1 MNSESKTDFKLLVQQ
16 LEALIG
22 DESDTLANAANFVGL
37 LYHALPN
44 INWLGIYV
52 LRDDELVLG
61 PFQGQPACVRIPVG
75 RGVCGTAAQ
84 LVQTVRVADVHA
96 FAGHIACDPASR
108 SEIVVPLILDGQLAG
123 VLDIDSPSFDR
134 FTVDDQQGVELL
146 CRNFTVSLERKG
158 VHASA
163 FI

>member
-1 MNSESKTDFKLLVQQ
+1 MKTESKVDFKLLEQQ
-16 LEALIG
+16 LNALLG
-22 DESDTLANAANFVGL
+22 EESDALANAANFVGL

-44 INWLGIYV
+44 VNWLGIYV
-52 LRDDELVLG
+52 LRDNDLVLG
-61 PFQGQPACVRIPVG
+61 PFQGQPACVRVPVG

-84 LVQTVRVADVHA
+84 LLQTVRVADVHA

-108 SEIVVPLILDGQLAG
+108 SEIVVPLTLHGKLAG
-123 VLDIDSPSFDR
+123 VLDIDSPLLDR
-134 FTVDDQQGVELL
+134 FSVTDQHGVELL
-146 CRNFTVSLERKG
+146 CQIFTGNLERKR

>member
-1 MNSESKTDFKLLVQQ
+1 MTTESITDFSLLAHQ
-16 LEALIG
+16 LDALIG
-22 DESDTLANAANFVGL
+22 EESDTLANTANFVGL

-52 LRDDELVLG
+52 LRGDELILG

-75 RGVCGTAAQ
+75 RGVCGTAAK
-84 LVQTVRVADVHA
+84 LLQTVRVADVHT

-108 SEIVVPLILDGQLAG
+108 AEIVVHLMLHGQLAG
-123 VLDIDSPSFDR
+123 VLDIDSPLPDR
-134 FTVDDQQGVELL
+134 FTVADQHGVELL
-146 CRNFTVSLERKG
+146 CRNFSGSLERKG
-158 VHASA
+158 VRAST